1 MSQLAEKVMNRFRL
15 DGKTAV
21 VTGGAGN
28 IGSHGAA
35 AFAEAGAD
43 IAIVDLPVCIDRAKA
58 VAEDLSKKY
67 GVKALAYGC
76 NVNVLFHGRTVVFV
90 VFYSDHSA
98 LCSDDCSL
106 YRNTFSTD
114 DTNVVLTPYMH
125 LI

>member
-76 NVNVLFHGRTVVFV
+76 NL
-90 VFYSDHSA
+90 
-98 LCSDDCSL
+98 
-106 YRNTFSTD
+106 TD
-114 DTNVVLTPYMH
+114 
-125 LI
+125 

>member
-43 IAIVDLPVCIDRAKA
+43 IAICR
-58 VAEDLSKKY
+58 
-67 GVKALAYGC
+67 
-76 NVNVLFHGRTVVFV
+76 
-90 VFYSDHSA
+90 SA
-98 LCSDDCSL
+98 
-106 YRNTFSTD
+106 STEQK
-114 DTNVVLTPYMH
+114 L
-125 LI
+125 LLKI